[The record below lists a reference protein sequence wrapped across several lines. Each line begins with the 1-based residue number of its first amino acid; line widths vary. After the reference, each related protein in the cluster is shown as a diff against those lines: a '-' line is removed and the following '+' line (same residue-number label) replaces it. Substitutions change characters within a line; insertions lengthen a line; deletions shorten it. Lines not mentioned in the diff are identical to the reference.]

1 MKPIDLH
8 TLAQGLSV
16 SVQPLPHED
25 VTDLSRKADRL
36 GILHAVISQAKAEAE
51 SIRTELEEAGLQH
64 VDGQLYRVSFAACAG
79 ATKVDWQTIA
89 KKFKPSRQLIAAHTT
104 VGKESVRMNVTA
116 KPTH

>member
-8 TLAQGLSV
+8 TLARGLSV

-36 GILHAVISQAKAEAE
+36 GILHAVISQAKAEAA
-51 SIRTELEEAGLQH
+51 SIRTELEDAGLAH
-64 VDGQLYRVSFAACAG
+64 VDGQLYRVTFAACAG
-79 ATKVDWQTIA
+79 ATRIDWQAIA
-89 KKFKPSRQLIAAHTT
+89 KKYKPSRQLIAAHTT
-104 VGKESVRMNVTA
+104 TGEESVRMTVTA